1 MNIDYNDQRFK
12 QVESEKQTALDNVN
26 NTYNTMISNSD
37 KYYQDQIQASKDY
50 STKQQ
55 EIQQANTDFA
65 IEKIEQ
71 EKEQAQKDY
80 TKEQKGAYADYQK
93 EINNYGVNAEQ
104 MASSGLSNSGYSESS
119 KVSMYNTYQNRVA
132 TAKESFDKSIL
143 NYNNSIKDAQL
154 QNNSALAEIAYNALQ
169 TQLELGLQGF
179 QYKNS
184 LLENQLNMQQTID
197 NTYQTR
203 WQSVLDQIN
212 KEKEFEES
220 VRQFNENLAFEK
232 QQAAQEQA
240 NWNKTYN
247 ATYGSDSDNY
257 QLTDGSGSNGSSY
270 GYFSNGYQPKGIDGY
285 GAVSKT
291 GKTIMVTNTKTGN
304 VNTQNV
310 WKTPDGTL
318 WYWEGGSRTYKKYN
332 GKSKVV

>member
-12 QVESEKQTALDNVN
+12 QVESEKQSALDNAN
-26 NTYNTMISNSD
+26 NTYNTMINNSD

-50 STKQQ
+50 ATKQQ

-71 EKEQAQKDY
+71 QKEQTEKDY

-93 EINNYGVNAEQ
+93 QTNDYGVNAEQ

-132 TAKESFDKSIL
+132 IARDSFDRSIL
-143 NYNNSIKDAQL
+143 NYNNGIKDAQL

-169 TQLELGLQGF
+169 KQLELGLQGF

-184 LLENQLNMQQTID
+184 LLESQLNTQQTIE
-197 NTYQTR
+197 NTYQNK
-203 WQSVLDQIN
+203 WQAVLDQMN
-212 KEKEFEES
+212 KDREFQES
-220 VRQFNENLAFEK
+220 VRQYNESLAFQK
-232 QQAAQEQA
+232 QQEANSQTRWNAQ
-240 NWNKTYN
+240 
-247 ATYGSDSDNY
+247 YGSSSNY
-257 QLTDGSGSNGSSY
+257 ELTDGSGSSGSSY

-310 WKTPDGTL
+310 WKTPDGTQ

>member
-12 QVESEKQTALDNVN
+12 QVESEKQSALNNAN
-26 NTYNTMISNSD
+26 NTYNTMINNSD

-50 STKQQ
+50 ATKQQ

-71 EKEQAQKDY
+71 QKEQAEKDY

-93 EINNYGVNAEQ
+93 QTNDYGVNAEQ

-132 TAKESFDKSIL
+132 TARDSFDRSIL
-143 NYNNSIKDAQL
+143 NYNNGIKDAQL

-169 TQLELGLQGF
+169 KQLELGLQGF

-184 LLENQLNMQQTID
+184 LLESQLNMQQTIE
-197 NTYQTR
+197 NTYQNK
-203 WQSVLDQIN
+203 WQSVLDQMN
-212 KEKEFEES
+212 KDREFQES
-220 VRQFNENLAFEK
+220 VRQYNESLAFQK
-232 QQAAQEQA
+232 QQEANSQARWNAQ
-240 NWNKTYN
+240 
-247 ATYGSDSDNY
+247 YGSSSNY
-257 QLTDGSGSNGSSY
+257 ELTDGSGSNGSSY

-310 WKTPDGTL
+310 WKTPDGTQ

>member
-12 QVESEKQTALDNVN
+12 QVESEKQSALDNAN
-26 NTYNTMISNSD
+26 NTYNTMINNSD

-50 STKQQ
+50 ATKQQ

-71 EKEQAQKDY
+71 QKEQTEKDY
-80 TKEQKGAYADYQK
+80 TKEQKGAYEDYQK
-93 EINNYGVNAEQ
+93 QTNDYGVNAEQ

-132 TAKESFDKSIL
+132 IARDSFDRSIL
-143 NYNNSIKDAQL
+143 NYNNGIKDAQL

-169 TQLELGLQGF
+169 KQLELGLQGF

-184 LLENQLNMQQTID
+184 LLESQLNTQQTIE
-197 NTYQTR
+197 NTYQNK
-203 WQSVLDQIN
+203 WQAVLDQMN
-212 KEKEFEES
+212 KDREFQES
-220 VRQFNENLAFEK
+220 VRQYNESLAFQK
-232 QQAAQEQA
+232 QQEANSQARWNAQ
-240 NWNKTYN
+240 
-247 ATYGSDSDNY
+247 YGSSSNY
-257 QLTDGSGSNGSSY
+257 ELTDGSGSSGSSY

-310 WKTPDGTL
+310 WKTPDGTQ

>member
-12 QVESEKQTALDNVN
+12 QVESEKQSALDNAN
-26 NTYNTMISNSD
+26 NTYNTMINNSD
-37 KYYQDQIQASKDY
+37 KYYQEQIQASKDY
-50 STKQQ
+50 ATKQQ

-71 EKEQAQKDY
+71 QKEQTEKDY

-93 EINNYGVNAEQ
+93 QTNDYGVNAEQ

-132 TAKESFDKSIL
+132 IARDSFDRSIL
-143 NYNNSIKDAQL
+143 NYNNGIKDAQL

-169 TQLELGLQGF
+169 KQLELGLQGF

-184 LLENQLNMQQTID
+184 LLESQLNTQQTIE
-197 NTYQTR
+197 NTYQNK
-203 WQSVLDQIN
+203 WQAVLDQMN
-212 KEKEFEES
+212 KDREFQES
-220 VRQFNENLAFEK
+220 VRQYNESLAFQK
-232 QQAAQEQA
+232 QQEANSQARWNAQ
-240 NWNKTYN
+240 
-247 ATYGSDSDNY
+247 YGSSSNY
-257 QLTDGSGSNGSSY
+257 ELTDGSGSSGSSY

-310 WKTPDGTL
+310 WKTPDGTQ

>member
-12 QVESEKQTALDNVN
+12 QVESEKQSALNNAN
-26 NTYNTMISNSD
+26 NTYNTMINNSD

-50 STKQQ
+50 ATKQQ

-71 EKEQAQKDY
+71 QKAQVEKDY

-93 EINNYGVNAEQ
+93 QTNDYGVNAEQ

-132 TAKESFDKSIL
+132 IARDSFDRSIL
-143 NYNNSIKDAQL
+143 NYNNGIKDAQL

-169 TQLELGLQGF
+169 KQLELGLQGF

-184 LLENQLNMQQTID
+184 LLESQLNTQQTIE
-197 NTYQTR
+197 NTYQNK
-203 WQSVLDQIN
+203 WQAVLDQMN
-212 KEKEFEES
+212 KDREFQES
-220 VRQFNENLAFEK
+220 VRQYNESLAFQK
-232 QQAAQEQA
+232 QQEANSQARWNAQ
-240 NWNKTYN
+240 
-247 ATYGSDSDNY
+247 YGSSNY
-257 QLTDGSGSNGSSY
+257 ELTDGNGSSGSSY
-270 GYFSNGYQPKGIDGY
+270 GYFSNGYQPKGIDDY

-310 WKTPDGTL
+310 WKTPDGTQ

>member
-12 QVESEKQTALDNVN
+12 QVESEKQSALDNAN
-26 NTYNTMISNSD
+26 NTYNTMINNSD

-50 STKQQ
+50 ATKQQ

-71 EKEQAQKDY
+71 QKEQTEKDY

-93 EINNYGVNAEQ
+93 QTNDYGVNAEQ

-132 TAKESFDKSIL
+132 IARDSFDRSIL
-143 NYNNSIKDAQL
+143 NYNNGIKDAQL

-169 TQLELGLQGF
+169 KQLELGLQGF

-184 LLENQLNMQQTID
+184 LLESQLNTQQTIE
-197 NTYQTR
+197 NTYQNK
-203 WQSVLDQIN
+203 WQAVLDQMN
-212 KEKEFEES
+212 KDREFQES
-220 VRQFNENLAFEK
+220 VRQYNESLAFQK
-232 QQAAQEQA
+232 QQEAKSQARWNAQ
-240 NWNKTYN
+240 
-247 ATYGSDSDNY
+247 YGSSSNY
-257 QLTDGSGSNGSSY
+257 ELTDGSGSSGSSY

-310 WKTPDGTL
+310 WKTPDGTQ

>member
-12 QVESEKQTALDNVN
+12 QVESEKQSALDNAN
-26 NTYNTMISNSD
+26 NTYNTMINNSD

-50 STKQQ
+50 ATKQQ

-71 EKEQAQKDY
+71 QKEQTEKDY

-93 EINNYGVNAEQ
+93 QTNDYGVNAEQ

-132 TAKESFDKSIL
+132 IARDSFDRSIL
-143 NYNNSIKDAQL
+143 NYNNGIKDAQL
-154 QNNSALAEIAYNALQ
+154 QNNSTLAEIAYNALQ
-169 TQLELGLQGF
+169 KQLELGLQGF

-184 LLENQLNMQQTID
+184 LLESQLNTQQTIE
-197 NTYQTR
+197 NTYQNK
-203 WQSVLDQIN
+203 WQAVLDQMN
-212 KEKEFEES
+212 KDREFQES
-220 VRQFNENLAFEK
+220 VRQYNESLAFQK
-232 QQAAQEQA
+232 QQEANSQARWNAQ
-240 NWNKTYN
+240 
-247 ATYGSDSDNY
+247 YGSSSNY
-257 QLTDGSGSNGSSY
+257 ELTDGSGSSGSSY

-310 WKTPDGTL
+310 WKTPDGTQ

>member
-12 QVESEKQTALDNVN
+12 QVESEKQSALDNAN
-26 NTYNTMISNSD
+26 NTYNTMINNSD

-50 STKQQ
+50 ATKQQ

-71 EKEQAQKDY
+71 QKEQTEKDY

-93 EINNYGVNAEQ
+93 QTNDYGVNAEQ

-132 TAKESFDKSIL
+132 IARDSFDRSIL
-143 NYNNSIKDAQL
+143 NYNNGIKDAQL
-154 QNNSALAEIAYNALQ
+154 QNNSALAEIAYNSLQ
-169 TQLELGLQGF
+169 KQLELGLQGF

-184 LLENQLNMQQTID
+184 LLESQLNTQQTIE
-197 NTYQTR
+197 NTYQNK
-203 WQSVLDQIN
+203 WQAVLDQMN
-212 KEKEFEES
+212 KDREFQES
-220 VRQFNENLAFEK
+220 VRQYNESLAFQK
-232 QQAAQEQA
+232 QQEANSQARWNAQ
-240 NWNKTYN
+240 
-247 ATYGSDSDNY
+247 YGSSSNY
-257 QLTDGSGSNGSSY
+257 ELTDGSGSSGSSY

-310 WKTPDGTL
+310 WKTPDGTQ

>member
-12 QVESEKQTALDNVN
+12 QVESEKQSALDNAN
-26 NTYNTMISNSD
+26 NTYNTMINNSD

-50 STKQQ
+50 ATKQQ

-71 EKEQAQKDY
+71 QKEQTEKDY

-93 EINNYGVNAEQ
+93 QTNDYGVNAEQ

-132 TAKESFDKSIL
+132 IARDSFDRSIL
-143 NYNNSIKDAQL
+143 NYNNGIKDAQL

-169 TQLELGLQGF
+169 KQLELGLQGF

-184 LLENQLNMQQTID
+184 LLESQLNTQQTIE
-197 NTYQTR
+197 NTYQNK
-203 WQSVLDQIN
+203 WQAVLDQMN
-212 KEKEFEES
+212 KDREFQES
-220 VRQFNENLAFEK
+220 VRQYNESLAFQK
-232 QQAAQEQA
+232 QQEANSQARWNAQ
-240 NWNKTYN
+240 
-247 ATYGSDSDNY
+247 YGSSSNY
-257 QLTDGSGSNGSSY
+257 ELTDGSGSSGSSY

-310 WKTPDGTL
+310 WKTPDGTQ

-332 GKSKVV
+332 GKSEVV